1 MSDET
6 TTGVLTQL
14 RVDVGRIEGI
24 LTTRVVVQG
33 EEIQKLSSGHDALNE
48 KINTVNTKAETN
60 TTQINNLQG
69 IVNGIQEKQNGSAG
83 KVALVVSLILSF
95 FGLLWQIVSKGIG
108 G

>member
-1 MSDET
+1 MSDES

-24 LTTRVVVQG
+24 LTTKVVVQG
-33 EEIQKLSSGHDALNE
+33 EEIQKLSNGHNALNE

-69 IVNGIQEKQNGSAG
+69 IVNSIQEKQNGSGG

-95 FGLLWQIVSKGIG
+95 FGLLWQVISKGLG